1 MREPY
6 ENATELRA
14 TLVGRAVPRVPRRGP
29 ILSREPPTHSPM
41 KQTIHH
47 WLSGS
52 KPAALPGG
60 ILALL
65 LSLYLAPFAFA
76 QGPLT
81 PPGAPQPTMKSLQE
95 IWNELQSVKSTVTS
109 QAAEIAALKSLQQR
123 SSATVLHYATGGSL
137 PWSLTTVDSAG
148 IVGYATSLA
157 FGPDGQP
164 AISYYDGSNLDLK
177 FARMGIFTP
186 RP

>member
-1 MREPY
+1 
-6 ENATELRA
+6 
-14 TLVGRAVPRVPRRGP
+14 
-29 ILSREPPTHSPM
+29 M

-47 WLSGS
+47 SLSGS

-65 LSLYLAPFAFA
+65 LSLHLASSAFA

-109 QAAEIAALKSLQQR
+109 QAAEIAA
-123 SSATVLHYATGGSL
+123 
-137 PWSLTTVDSAG
+137 
-148 IVGYATSLA
+148 
-157 FGPDGQP
+157 
-164 AISYYDGSNLDLK
+164 
-177 FARMGIFTP
+177 
-186 RP
+186 